1 MVAFRAGGCLSDSSM
16 LVNAKCPLSCISSFS
31 STLSLLQERLTTEI
45 EEVARGEEVQMCVE
59 RVQQFVHDIED
70 IGVAVA
76 QHNDAIERAAA
87 NLAEMGSEFET
98 HVEDLRQ
105 GAVELNAQIEGIM
118 GNMSMEVSKAVE
130 GMAEGLVGQAVEK
143 VSVIAVAKAKEAAN
157 EAVSGI
163 AKDLMSKIQ
172 EGSGGAESHGR
183 GGGKKQDQ
191 TFKKIK
197 GGTGQDKEGRQ
208 GSARSA
214 NSDAVEQP
222 AEDFDLDA
230 LMDKDS
236 STGKE
241 QGEIGDRRSGA
252 APSPSAS
259 RSESA
264 ASARGQPPSSL
275 IRVPSVRIEEDSPP
289 PRAGGGAGVA
299 GGWEGNAQVADPKLI
314 ALEAAKEADK
324 VKRQLLGALEGVQKV
339 FWHDVAHVH
348 S

>member
-1 MVAFRAGGCLSDSSM
+1 
-16 LVNAKCPLSCISSFS
+16 
-31 STLSLLQERLTTEI
+31 
-45 EEVARGEEVQMCVE
+45 MCVE

-105 GAVELNAQIEGIM
+105 GAVELNAQVEGIM
-118 GNMSMEVSKAVE
+118 GNMSMEVSKVVE
-130 GMAEGLVGQAVEK
+130 SMAEELVGQTVEK
-143 VSVIAVAKAKEAAN
+143 VSAIAVAKAKEAAN
-157 EAVSGI
+157 EVVSGI

-172 EGSGGAESHGR
+172 QGSGGAESHGR

-191 TFKKIK
+191 TFKKSK
-197 GGTGQDKEGRQ
+197 GGTGQDKQGEQ

-214 NSDAVEQP
+214 NSDAEEQP
-222 AEDFDLDA
+222 AEDFDLGA
-230 LMDKDS
+230 LMDKDK
-236 STGKE
+236 STHKE
-241 QGEIGDRRSGA
+241 QGEIGDRRSGE

-259 RSESA
+259 RGESA
-264 ASARGQPPSSL
+264 AYARAQTPSNL

-289 PRAGGGAGVA
+289 HRAPSPSPANPA
-299 GGWEGNAQVADPKLI
+299 PPPNSQVVDPKLI
-314 ALEAAKEADK
+314 TLEAAKEADK

-339 FWHDVAHVH
+339 F
-348 S
+348 

>member
-1 MVAFRAGGCLSDSSM
+1 VHSI
-16 LVNAKCPLSCISSFS
+16 SC
-31 STLSLLQERLTTEI
+31 TLLQERLTTEI

-105 GAVELNAQIEGIM
+105 GAVDLNAQIEGIM
-118 GNMSMEVSKAVE
+118 GNMSMEVSKVVE

-191 TFKKIK
+191 TLKKIK

-214 NSDAVEQP
+214 NSDAEEQP
-222 AEDFDLDA
+222 AEDFDLGT

-241 QGEIGDRRSGA
+241 EIGDRRSGA

-264 ASARGQPPSSL
+264 ASARAQTPSSL

-289 PRAGGGAGVA
+289 PPRAGGGAGIA
-299 GGWEGNAQVADPKLI
+299 GGWEGNAQIADPKLI
-314 ALEAAKEADK
+314 VLEAAKEADK
-324 VKRQLLGALEGVQKV
+324 VKKQLLGALEGVQKV
-339 FWHDVAHVH
+339 F
-348 S
+348 